1 MRNIKARVYSLI
13 FWGLA
18 LVAALPANALASEE
32 SNKWGIWLD
41 IGRVFNLALVVG
53 LLVWATRKPLA
64 NFFSGRTQAIREQLE
79 EAQKARKNAEEKL
92 AEIESRMSRLD
103 DELQEIQNSS
113 EKEARKEYQRL
124 VEAAGQDAEKA
135 LERSRQEI
143 DAMTRTAR
151 QELKLHAAELA
162 VKLAEEKI
170 RGEITDADHER
181 LLARFVTGLGEKQ

>member
-1 MRNIKARVYSLI
+1 MKNIKARLYNLI

-18 LVAALPANALASEE
+18 LAAALPANALASEE

-79 EAQKARKNAEEKL
+79 EAQKARKVAEEKL

-103 DELQEIQNSS
+103 DELQEIKNSS
-113 EKEARKEYQRL
+113 EKEAREEYQRL

>member
-1 MRNIKARVYSLI
+1 MKNIKARVYSLI

-18 LVAALPANALASEE
+18 LAAALPANALASEE

-103 DELQEIQNSS
+103 DELQEIKNSS

-170 RGEITDADHER
+170 RGEITDADHKR
-181 LLARFVTGLGEKQ
+181 LLARFVTGLGE

>member
-1 MRNIKARVYSLI
+1 MKNIKARVYSLI

-18 LVAALPANALASEE
+18 LAAALPANALASEE

-103 DELQEIQNSS
+103 DELQEIKNSS

>member
-1 MRNIKARVYSLI
+1 MKNIKARVYILI

-18 LVAALPANALASEE
+18 LAAALPANALASEE

-103 DELQEIQNSS
+103 DELQEIKNSS

>member
-1 MRNIKARVYSLI
+1 MKNIKARVYSLI

-18 LVAALPANALASEE
+18 MAAALPANALASEE

-103 DELQEIQNSS
+103 DELQEIKNSS

>member
-1 MRNIKARVYSLI
+1 MKNIKARVYSLI
-13 FWGLA
+13 FLGLA
-18 LVAALPANALASEE
+18 MAAALPANALASEE

-103 DELQEIQNSS
+103 DELQEIKNSS

>member
-1 MRNIKARVYSLI
+1 MKILNARLYSLI
-13 FWGLA
+13 LWGLA
-18 LVAALPANALASEE
+18 LAAALPANAFASEE

-79 EAQKARKNAEEKL
+79 EAQKARKVAEEKL

-103 DELQEIQNSS
+103 DELQEIKNSS
-113 EKEARKEYQRL
+113 EKEAREEYQRL

>member
-1 MRNIKARVYSLI
+1 MKNIKARVYSLI

-18 LVAALPANALASEE
+18 MAAALPANALASEE

-79 EAQKARKNAEEKL
+79 EAQNARKNAEEKL

-103 DELQEIQNSS
+103 DELQEIKNSS